1 MLASPTT
8 ELLQDAVDPRL
19 VCDIA
24 FKSEAHPVDEQL
36 VVADMADL
44 QGLYRKK
51 CINFP

>member
-8 ELLQDAVDPRL
+8 ELLQDAVDPCL

-24 FKSEAHPVDEQL
+24 FQSEAHLFDEQL
-36 VVADMADL
+36 AVADMADL

-51 CINFP
+51 CIN